1 MIDIHNH
8 VLIGI
13 DDGPQTEEAAVA
25 LLKQAIDNGITDI
38 IATPHH
44 HSGAFFNSE
53 SKIIEKMEEL
63 TKIIE
68 KHQLDIKVHPGQEI
82 RINGD
87 MVSELQSGVSLSLNQ
102 SQYVLV
108 EFSFTDVPN
117 YVESLLYDLQMKGYI
132 PVIAHPERCKPIIK
146 NPDRLYE
153 IVEKGAI
160 AQITASSIT
169 GALGDDLKE
178 VSLKMIENNLAHVI
192 SSDAHSAEIRP
203 FLLKKAYDVV
213 SEELGENFTEVL
225 QFNADAILHNKEVR
239 VKPPQ
244 KMETQQKKGKKQKK
258 KKFLGLF

>member
-13 DDGPQTEEAAVA
+13 DDGPQTEEAAVG
-25 LLKQAIDNGITDI
+25 LLKQAIENGITDI

-44 HSGAFFNSE
+44 HSGAFLNPRSKVVE
-53 SKIIEKMEEL
+53 RMEELIKIIEN
-63 TKIIE
+63 
-68 KHQLDIKVHPGQEI
+68 HQLDIKVYPGQEI

-87 MVSELQSGVSLSLNQ
+87 MVNELQSGVSIPLNQ

-117 YVESLLYDLQMKGYI
+117 YVENLLYDLQMKGYI
-132 PVIAHPERCKPIIK
+132 PIIAHPERCKPIIK
-146 NPDRLYE
+146 NTDRLYE

-169 GALGDDLKE
+169 GGLGEDLKKA
-178 VSLKMIENNLAHVI
+178 SLKMIENNLAHVI
-192 SSDAHSAEIRP
+192 SSDAHSADIRP
-203 FLLKKAYDVV
+203 FLLTEAYEVV
-213 SEELGENFTEVL
+213 SKELGENFTETL
-225 QFNADAILHNKEVR
+225 QFNAEAILHNKEVK

-244 KMETQQKKGKKQKK
+244 RMKIHFQKKKQK

>member
-13 DDGPQTEEAAVA
+13 DDGPKTEEEAVA

-44 HSGAFFNSE
+44 HSGAFLNPR

-63 TKIIE
+63 SKLIE
-68 KHQLDIKVHPGQEI
+68 THQLDIKVHPGQEI

-87 MVSELQSGVSLSLNQ
+87 MVTELQFDVSIPLNQ

-108 EFSFTDVPN
+108 EFSFTEVPN
-117 YVESLLYDLQMKGYI
+117 YVEKLLYDLQMKGYI
-132 PVIAHPERCKPIIK
+132 PVIAHPERCKPITK
-146 NPDRLYE
+146 NPNRLYE
-153 IVEKGAI
+153 IIEKGAI
-160 AQITASSIT
+160 AQVTASSIS
-169 GALGDDLKE
+169 GALGQNLKE
-178 VSLKMIENNLAHVI
+178 TSLAMIENNLAHVI
-192 SSDAHSAEIRP
+192 SSDAHSTKTRP
-203 FLLKKAYDVV
+203 FLLKEAYEVV
-213 SEELGENFTEVL
+213 TEELGENFTEVL
-225 QFNADAILHNKEVR
+225 QLNAGAILHNKEVK

-244 KMETQQKKGKKQKK
+244 KLLPHSQIKKQKK

>member
-25 LLKQAIDNGITDI
+25 LLKQAIDNGITNI

-44 HSGAFFNSE
+44 HSGAFLNPRI
-53 SKIIEKMEEL
+53 KIVEKMEEL

-68 KHQLDIKVHPGQEI
+68 DHQLDIKVHPGQEI

-87 MVSELQSGVSLSLNQ
+87 MVSELQSGVSIPLNQ

-108 EFSFTDVPN
+108 EFSFTEVPN
-117 YVESLLYDLQMKGYI
+117 YVEKLLYDLQMKGYV

-146 NPDRLYE
+146 DPDRLYE

-169 GALGDDLKE
+169 GALGQNLKE
-178 VSLKMIENNLAHVI
+178 TSLAMIQNNLAHVI
-192 SSDAHSAEIRP
+192 SSDAHSTEIRP
-203 FLLKKAYDVV
+203 FLLKEAYKVV
-213 SEELGENFTEVL
+213 AEELGENFTEVL
-225 QFNADAILHNKEVR
+225 QFNADAILHNKEVK
-239 VKPPQ
+239 VKAPQ
-244 KMETQQKKGKKQKK
+244 KMKTHYQTKKK

>member
-13 DDGPQTEEAAVA
+13 DDGPQTEEAAVV

-44 HSGAFFNSE
+44 HSRAFFNPK

-63 TKIIE
+63 SNVIE
-68 KHQLDIKVHPGQEI
+68 NHQLDIKVHPGQEI

-87 MVSELQSGVSLSLNQ
+87 MVSELQSDISIPLNQ

-108 EFSFTDVPN
+108 EFSFTEVPN
-117 YVESLLYDLQMKGYI
+117 YVEKLLYDLQMKGYV

-146 NPDRLYE
+146 DPDRLYE

-169 GALGDDLKE
+169 GALGDNLKE
-178 VSLKMIENNLAHVI
+178 MSLRMIENNLAHVI

-203 FLLKKAYDVV
+203 FLLKESYEVV
-213 SEELGENFTEVL
+213 TEELGRNFTELL
-225 QFNADAILHNKEVR
+225 QFNADAILHNKEV
-239 VKPPQ
+239 KAKAPQ
-244 KMETQQKKGKKQKK
+244 KMETHHETKKRKK